1 MQMSPAFGLV
11 AALIGVR
18 VGALLIRLATRLAA
32 GFTPAFRI
40 ALMAAAAS
48 YLISLLVG
56 EGLQKATGRQAG
68 PPDAGSLILIL
79 AIGFLIQAAVYYVVL
94 RDPLG
99 NRLSLGKACAISGV
113 QMAIVAALGVVLG
126 VVLLATGALPG

>member
-1 MQMSPAFGLV
+1 MSPAFGLV
-11 AALIGVR
+11 AAILGIL
-18 VGALLIRLATRLAA
+18 VGAYLIRLATRLAA
-32 GFTPAFRI
+32 GFTPAFRM

-48 YLISLLVG
+48 YLLSLLVG
-56 EGLQKATGRQAG
+56 EGLQIASGQAQRV
-68 PPDAGSLILIL
+68 PDVGSICLIL

-113 QMAIVAALGVVLG
+113 QMAIVAAIGMVLG
-126 VVLLATGALPG
+126 IILLATGAMAGS

>member
-1 MQMSPAFGLV
+1 MNPALGLV
-11 AALIGVR
+11 AAVLGIL
-18 VGALLIRLATRLAA
+18 VGTYLIRLATRLAA
-32 GFTPAFRI
+32 GFTPAFRT

-56 EGLQKATGRQAG
+56 EGLRVASGQPQQV
-68 PPDAGSLILIL
+68 PDAGSLMLIL

-99 NRLSLGKACAISGV
+99 NRLSMGKACAISGV
-113 QMAIVAALGVVLG
+113 QMAIVAAIGIVLG
-126 VVLLATGALPG
+126 LILLVTVGVPKG